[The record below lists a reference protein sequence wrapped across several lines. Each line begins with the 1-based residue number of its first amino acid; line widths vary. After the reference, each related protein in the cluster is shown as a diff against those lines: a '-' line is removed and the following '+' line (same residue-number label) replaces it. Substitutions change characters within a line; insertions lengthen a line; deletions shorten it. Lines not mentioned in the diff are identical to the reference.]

1 LRTDGR
7 QPSEFWP
14 ATDFLQGLG
23 LAPGTAK
30 GGCGAHATV
39 TEEKKGPLF
48 RPVRNPQGGLDGAIT
63 GDGLYKMVKSYA
75 LRAGVHVDGL
85 CLHALRATAAT
96 NALEHSAD
104 IAFVQGW
111 LGHAN
116 ISTTRLYDRRR
127 ARPGDSPTF
136 RVRY

>member
-1 LRTDGR
+1 
-7 QPSEFWP
+7 
-14 ATDFLQGLG
+14 
-23 LAPGTAK
+23 
-30 GGCGAHATV
+30 
-39 TEEKKGPLF
+39 
-48 RPVRNPQGGLDGAIT
+48 VRNPQGGLDGAIT